1 MDPDRASAPDSALFV
16 SDLHRLIQGTQAA
29 SSNVGKIALASHLP
43 LNYQALASPHV

>member
-1 MDPDRASAPDSALFV
+1 MDPDPASAPDPALFV
-16 SDLHRLIQGTQAA
+16 SDLHRLIQGMP